1 MHDAEKAVAEKDFDE
16 LRRIG
21 HKIKGSSAAISAKA
35 LAKRGA
41 RIEEDAKKHDIEN
54 IRSGFAALKD
64 ELYEKYFQAKSA
76 ALSYLSYG
84 LKSSKEVKDYL
95 AKKKYSTSIQEKVV
109 EQFIKTGLID
119 DLYYAKAFTRDKLKL
134 NHYGPIRIQMEL
146 KKKGIDEAF
155 IDETLKEVS
164 KEILIETAYEASIK
178 KIHSLKN
185 KSNFQKK
192 QKIYQFLSYKGFD
205 YDTIMSAWS
214 KLQKNANV

>member
-1 MHDAEKAVAEKDFDE
+1 MKIITYSFLQDTEVFLLQLDNKQVFHIPYSVFEKYSLSKNLE
-16 LRRIG
+16 LSNEIY
-21 HKIKGSSAAISAKA
+21 
-35 LAKRGA
+35 
-41 RIEEDAKKHDIEN
+41 N
-54 IRSGFAALKD
+54 ILY
-64 ELYEKYFQAKSA
+64 EYEKYFQAKSA

-214 KLQKNANV
+214 KLQENADV

>member
-1 MHDAEKAVAEKDFDE
+1 MKIITYSFLQDTEVFLLQLDNKQVFHIPYSVFEKYSLSKNLE
-16 LRRIG
+16 L
-21 HKIKGSSAAISAKA
+21 SN
-35 LAKRGA
+35 
-41 RIEEDAKKHDIEN
+41 EMYN
-54 IRSGFAALKD
+54 ILY
-64 ELYEKYFQAKSA
+64 EYEKYFQAKSA

-205 YDTIMSAWS
+205 YDTIMSVWS
-214 KLQKNANV
+214 KLQENADV

>member
-1 MHDAEKAVAEKDFDE
+1 MKIITYSFLQDTEVFLLQLDNKQVFHIPYSVFEKYSLSKNLE
-16 LRRIG
+16 L
-21 HKIKGSSAAISAKA
+21 SN
-35 LAKRGA
+35 
-41 RIEEDAKKHDIEN
+41 EMYN
-54 IRSGFAALKD
+54 ILY
-64 ELYEKYFQAKSA
+64 EYEKYFQAKSA

-214 KLQKNANV
+214 KLQENADV

>member
-1 MHDAEKAVAEKDFDE
+1 MIQKVGGFLMKIITYSFLQDTEVFLLQLDNKQVFHIPYSVFEKYSLSKNLE
-16 LRRIG
+16 L
-21 HKIKGSSAAISAKA
+21 SN
-35 LAKRGA
+35 
-41 RIEEDAKKHDIEN
+41 EMYN
-54 IRSGFAALKD
+54 ILY
-64 ELYEKYFQAKSA
+64 EYEKYFQAKSA

-84 LKSSKEVKDYL
+84 LKSSKELKEYL
-95 AKKKYSTSIQEKVV
+95 AKKYSTSIQEKVA

-178 KIHSLKN
+178 KINSLKN

-205 YDTIMSAWS
+205 YDTIMSVWS
-214 KLQKNANV
+214 KLQEHADV

>member
-1 MHDAEKAVAEKDFDE
+1 MIQKVGGFLMKIITYSFLQDTEVFLLQLDNKQVFHIPYSVFEKYSLSKNLE
-16 LRRIG
+16 L
-21 HKIKGSSAAISAKA
+21 SN
-35 LAKRGA
+35 
-41 RIEEDAKKHDIEN
+41 EMYN
-54 IRSGFAALKD
+54 ILY
-64 ELYEKYFQAKSA
+64 EYEKYFQAKSA

-84 LKSSKEVKDYL
+84 LKSSKELKEYL
-95 AKKKYSTSIQEKVV
+95 AKKYSTSIQEKVA

-134 NHYGPIRIQMEL
+134 NHYGPRRIQMEL

-178 KIHSLKN
+178 KINSLKN

-205 YDTIMSAWS
+205 YDTIMSVWS
-214 KLQKNANV
+214 KLQEHADV

>member
-1 MHDAEKAVAEKDFDE
+1 MKIITYSFLQDTEVFLLQLDNKQVFHIPYSVFEKYSLSKNLE
-16 LRRIG
+16 L
-21 HKIKGSSAAISAKA
+21 SN
-35 LAKRGA
+35 
-41 RIEEDAKKHDIEN
+41 EMYN
-54 IRSGFAALKD
+54 ILY
-64 ELYEKYFQAKSA
+64 EYEKYFQAKSA

-205 YDTIMSAWS
+205 YETIMSAWS
-214 KLQKNANV
+214 KLQENADV

>member
-1 MHDAEKAVAEKDFDE
+1 MKIITYSFLQDTEVFLLQLDNKQVFHIPYSVFEKYSLSKNLE
-16 LRRIG
+16 L
-21 HKIKGSSAAISAKA
+21 SN
-35 LAKRGA
+35 
-41 RIEEDAKKHDIEN
+41 EMYN
-54 IRSGFAALKD
+54 ILY
-64 ELYEKYFQAKSA
+64 EYEKYFQAKSA

-205 YDTIMSAWS
+205 FINSSIIIGSFKTNTYF
-214 KLQKNANV
+214 K

>member
-1 MHDAEKAVAEKDFDE
+1 MKIITYSFLQDTEVFLLQLDNKQVFHIPYSVFEKYSLSKNLE
-16 LRRIG
+16 LSN
-21 HKIKGSSAAISAKA
+21 KMY
-35 LAKRGA
+35 
-41 RIEEDAKKHDIEN
+41 N
-54 IRSGFAALKD
+54 ILY
-64 ELYEKYFQAKSA
+64 EYEKYFQAKSA

-214 KLQKNANV
+214 KLQENADV